1 MKQTLA
7 FKLISFAVLK
17 WDEWLSVQLPFEL
30 PVQMPVQMLLELVA
44 NLLDQNVNEL
54 ELELSRMY
62 VDETTP
68 NPQ

>member
-1 MKQTLA
+1 MSCGFYIKT
-7 FKLISFAVLK
+7 
-17 WDEWLSVQLPFEL
+17 VQLTFEL

-44 NLLDQNVNEL
+44 KLLDQNVNDL
-54 ELELSRMY
+54 EFELSRMY